1 MYQPDI
7 TEAVTRMRELKL
19 NCAVIDRY
27 IDPVIDRSVCR
38 FAVSMRHSPTRK
50 RKQRFS
56 GLLLSWE
63 ERD

>member
-19 NCAVIDRY
+19 NWAVIDR
-27 IDPVIDRSVCR
+27 IDRSVCR